1 MVTKN
6 PLGNHHK
13 TMNFHSFTKKDKT
26 NQKMKNKRVFIILG
40 IIVGMFFLVLI
51 LRSIVGGTSL
61 GQKVAVVDL
70 TGIITKSDATI
81 KLIHTYRDDPNIKA
95 IVVRIDTP
103 GGSVAPVQ
111 EIYSELQKIDKPIVA
126 SMGGTAA
133 SGGYYVACA
142 ADTIMAN
149 PGTLTGSI
157 GVIMQFTRLKG
168 LYDKIGLEH
177 QVIKSGEFKDTGSPF
192 RQLTEKEQAVLQVTV
207 DDVYNQFVDTIF
219 EGRKSLLSRPEIL
232 ELADGRIFSGQQ
244 ALNAKLL
251 DRLGNLPEAIEHA
264 AELADIEG
272 KPKVVRKKKKQ
283 SLLEQLLGVT
293 QTPALDEMFSL
304 PGVTFRYELSLS
316 N

>member
-1 MVTKN
+1 
-6 PLGNHHK
+6 
-13 TMNFHSFTKKDKT
+13 
-26 NQKMKNKRVFIILG
+26 MKNKRVFIILG
-40 IIVGMFFLVLI
+40 IIVGLFFLVLI
-51 LRSIVGGTSL
+51 LRSIGSGISI
-61 GQKVAVVDL
+61 GQKVAVVDI
-70 TGIITKSDATI
+70 TGIITKSDKTI
-81 KLIHTYRDDPNIKA
+81 KLIHSYRDDASIKA
-95 IVVRIDTP
+95 IVIRIDSP

-111 EIYSELQKIDKPIVA
+111 EIYSELEKIDKPIVA

-177 QVIKSGEFKDTGSPF
+177 QVIKSGDFKDTGSRF
-192 RQLTEKEQAVLQVTV
+192 RELTEKEQAVLQATV
-207 DDVYNQFVDTIF
+207 DNVYNQFVDTIF
-219 EGRKSLLSRPEIL
+219 EARKSLLSRPEIL

-244 ALNAKLL
+244 ALDSKLL

-264 AELADIEG
+264 AELADIDG
-272 KPKVVRKKKKQ
+272 KPKIVRKEKKE

>member
-1 MVTKN
+1 
-6 PLGNHHK
+6 
-13 TMNFHSFTKKDKT
+13 
-26 NQKMKNKRVFIILG
+26 
-40 IIVGMFFLVLI
+40 
-51 LRSIVGGTSL
+51 
-61 GQKVAVVDL
+61 
-70 TGIITKSDATI
+70 
-81 KLIHTYRDDPNIKA
+81 
-95 IVVRIDTP
+95 
-103 GGSVAPVQ
+103 
-111 EIYSELQKIDKPIVA
+111 
-126 SMGGTAA
+126 MGGTAA

-192 RQLTEKEQAVLQVTV
+192 RKLTEKEQAVLQATV

-219 EGRKSLLSRPEIL
+219 EARKSLLSRSEIL

-244 ALNAKLL
+244 ALDSKLL
-251 DRLGNLPEAIEHA
+251 DQLGNLPEAIEVA
-264 AELADIEG
+264 GKLANIDG
-272 KPKVVRKKKKQ
+272 TPKVVRKEKKK
-283 SLLEQLLGVT
+283 SLLEQLTGIK
-293 QTPALDEMFSL
+293 QPPSLDEMFSL

>member
-1 MVTKN
+1 M
-6 PLGNHHK
+6 
-13 TMNFHSFTKKDKT
+13 KK
-26 NQKMKNKRVFIILG
+26 KRVFIILG
-40 IIVGMFFLVLI
+40 IILVLFFLMLA
-51 LRSIVGGTSL
+51 LRSMNDGTPI
-61 GQKVAVVDL
+61 GQKVAVLDI
-70 TGIITKSDATI
+70 TGAITKSDATI
-81 KLIHTYRDDPNIKA
+81 KLIHAYRDDSSIKA
-95 IVVRIDTP
+95 IVVRIDSP

-157 GVIMQFTRLKG
+157 GVIMQFTRMKG

-192 RQLTEKEQAVLQVTV
+192 RELNEKEQAVLQATV
-207 DDVYNQFVDTIF
+207 DNVYNQFVDTIF
-219 EGRKSLLSRPEIL
+219 EARKSLLSRPEIV

-244 ALNAKLL
+244 ALDSKLL
-251 DRLGNLPEAIEHA
+251 DQLGNLPEAIETA
-264 AELADIEG
+264 AELANIDG
-272 KPKVVRKKKKQ
+272 KPKVVRKEKKEP
-283 SLLEQLLGVT
+283 LLEQLFGISQPPPLN
-293 QTPALDEMFSL
+293 EMFSP
-304 PGVTFRYELSLS
+304 PGVTFRYELNFS

>member
-1 MVTKN
+1 M
-6 PLGNHHK
+6 
-13 TMNFHSFTKKDKT
+13 KK
-26 NQKMKNKRVFIILG
+26 KRVFIILG
-40 IIVGMFFLVLI
+40 IIVALFFLMLI
-51 LRSIVGGTSL
+51 FRSISDGTSI
-61 GQKVAVVDL
+61 GQKVAVVDI
-70 TGIITKSDATI
+70 TGIITRSDATI
-81 KLIHTYRDDPNIKA
+81 KLIHGYRDDPSIKA
-95 IVVRIDTP
+95 IVIRIDSP

-157 GVIMQFTRLKG
+157 GVIMQFTQLKG

-192 RQLTEKEQAVLQVTV
+192 RGLTEKEQAVLQATV
-207 DDVYNQFVDTIF
+207 DDVYNQFVDTIL
-219 EGRKSLLSRPEIL
+219 EARNSLLNRSEIV

-244 ALNAKLL
+244 ALDSKLL
-251 DRLGNLPEAIEHA
+251 DQLGNLPDAIELA
-264 AELADIEG
+264 AELANIDG
-272 KPKVVRKKKKQ
+272 KPKVVRKEKKT
-283 SLLEQLLGVT
+283 SLLEQLLGI
-293 QTPALDEMFSL
+293 QQPPALNEMFSL
-304 PGVTFRYELSLS
+304 PGVTFRYELSLG

>member
-1 MVTKN
+1 M
-6 PLGNHHK
+6 
-13 TMNFHSFTKKDKT
+13 KK
-26 NQKMKNKRVFIILG
+26 KRVFIILG
-40 IIVGMFFLVLI
+40 IIVALFFLILI
-51 LRSIVGGTSL
+51 FRSMDGGTSI
-61 GQKVAVVDL
+61 GQKVAVVDI
-70 TGIITKSDATI
+70 TGIITKSDETI
-81 KLIHTYRDDPNIKA
+81 KLIHTYRDDPSIKA
-95 IVVRIDTP
+95 IVLRIDTP

-177 QVIKSGEFKDTGSPF
+177 QVIKSGKFKDTGSPF
-192 RQLTEKEQAVLQVTV
+192 RELTEEEQAVLQATV

-219 EGRKSLLSRPEIL
+219 EARKSLLSRPEIV

-244 ALNAKLL
+244 ALDSKLL
-251 DRLGNLPEAIEHA
+251 DRIGNLPEAIEHA
-264 AELADIEG
+264 AELANIDG
-272 KPKVVRKKKKQ
+272 KPKVVRKQKKE
-283 SLLEQLLGVT
+283 SLLEQLFGIKPT
-293 QTPALDEMFSL
+293 SALDEMFSL
-304 PGVTFRYELSLS
+304 PGVTFRYELSLG

>member
-1 MVTKN
+1 M
-6 PLGNHHK
+6 
-13 TMNFHSFTKKDKT
+13 KKR
-26 NQKMKNKRVFIILG
+26 RVFIILG
-40 IIVGMFFLVLI
+40 IIVALFFLMLV
-51 LRSIVGGTSL
+51 LRSMDGGTPI
-61 GQKVAVVDL
+61 GQKVAVVDI
-70 TGIITKSDATI
+70 TGIITKSDETI
-81 KLIHTYRDDPNIKA
+81 KLIHAYRDDSSIKA
-95 IVVRIDTP
+95 IVLRINSP

-192 RQLTEKEQAVLQVTV
+192 RELTEKEQAVLQATV

-219 EGRKSLLSRPEIL
+219 EARKSLLSRSEIL

-244 ALNAKLL
+244 ALNSKLL
-251 DRLGNLPEAIEHA
+251 DQLGNLPEAIEVA
-264 AELADIEG
+264 GKLANIDG
-272 KPKVVRKKKKQ
+272 KPKVVRKEKKK
-283 SLLEQLLGVT
+283 SLFEQLTGIK
-293 QTPALDEMFSL
+293 QPPSLDEMFSL

>member
-1 MVTKN
+1 
-6 PLGNHHK
+6 
-13 TMNFHSFTKKDKT
+13 
-26 NQKMKNKRVFIILG
+26 MKNKRVLIILG
-40 IIVGMFFLVLI
+40 VIVGLFILVLI
-51 LRSIVGGTSL
+51 LRSIGSGTSI
-61 GQKVAVVDL
+61 GQKVAVVDI

-81 KLIHTYRDDPNIKA
+81 KLIHSYRDDPSIKA

-111 EIYSELQKIDKPIVA
+111 EIHSELQKIDKPIVA

-192 RQLTEKEQAVLQVTV
+192 RQLTEKEQAVLQATV

-219 EGRKSLLSRPEIL
+219 EARKSHLSRPEIL

-244 ALNAKLL
+244 ALNSKLL
-251 DRLGNLPEAIEHA
+251 DRLGNLPEAIKHA
-264 AELADIEG
+264 AELADIDG
-272 KPKVVRKKKKQ
+272 KPKVIRKEKKQ
-283 SLLEQLLGVT
+283 SLLEQLLGVK
-293 QTPALDEMFSL
+293 QPPPLDEIFSL
-304 PGVTFRYELSLS
+304 PGVTFRYELSFS

>member
-1 MVTKN
+1 
-6 PLGNHHK
+6 
-13 TMNFHSFTKKDKT
+13 
-26 NQKMKNKRVFIILG
+26 MKNKRVFIILG
-40 IIVGMFFLVLI
+40 IIVGLFILVLI
-51 LRSIVGGTSL
+51 LRSIGGGTSL
-61 GQKVAVVDL
+61 GQKVAVVDI

-81 KLIHTYRDDPNIKA
+81 KLIHTYRDDPSIKA

-192 RQLTEKEQAVLQVTV
+192 RQLTEKEQAVLQTTV

-219 EGRKSLLSRPEIL
+219 EARKSLLSRPEIL

-244 ALNAKLL
+244 ALDAKLL

-264 AELADIEG
+264 GELANIEG
-272 KPKVVRKKKKQ
+272 KPKIVRKEKKQ

-304 PGVTFRYELSLS
+304 SGVTFRYELSFS

>member
-1 MVTKN
+1 M
-6 PLGNHHK
+6 
-13 TMNFHSFTKKDKT
+13 KK
-26 NQKMKNKRVFIILG
+26 KRVFIILG
-40 IIVGMFFLVLI
+40 IIIGLFVLLLI
-51 LRSIVGGTSL
+51 LRSTSDGTSL
-61 GQKVAVVDL
+61 GQKVAVVDI
-70 TGIITKSDATI
+70 TGVITKSDSTI
-81 KLIHTYRDDPNIKA
+81 KLIHTYRDDPGIKA
-95 IVVRIDTP
+95 IVIRIDTP

-111 EIYSELQKIDKPIVA
+111 EIHSELQKIEKPIVA

-192 RQLTEKEQAVLQVTV
+192 RQLTEKEQEVLQSTV

-219 EGRKSLLSRPEIL
+219 EARKSLLSRPEIV

-244 ALNAKLL
+244 ALDAKLL
-251 DRLGNLPEAIEHA
+251 DRLGNLPDAIKHA
-264 AELADIEG
+264 AELANIDG
-272 KPKVVRKKKKQ
+272 KPKVVRKEKRE
-283 SLLEQLLGVT
+283 SLLEQLLGVK
-293 QTPALDEMFSL
+293 QTSALNEMFSL
-304 PGVTFRYELSLS
+304 PGVTFRYELSLG